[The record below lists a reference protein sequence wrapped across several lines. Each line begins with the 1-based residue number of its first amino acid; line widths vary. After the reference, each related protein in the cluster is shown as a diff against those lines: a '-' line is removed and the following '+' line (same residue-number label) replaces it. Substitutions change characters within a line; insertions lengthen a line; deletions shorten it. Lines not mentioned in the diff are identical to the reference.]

1 MVLSQLKIL
10 TLAVSFLVLE
20 GYINMSYNYKP
31 NYENLVEL
39 IKQGGEAAVKASKQ
53 ASESRGYMAP
63 INVSMLDDKDTDD
76 SNSTSVL
83 NNRLYEKFLQIRENN
98 EALKEKL
105 SSVAFSKSSGVSVDS
120 AYDTSFKLIDDL
132 KSDYGM
138 STEVAAGFVGNLWHE
153 TGGFKYMQEIQPLVK
168 GSKGGLGFAQWTGRR
183 RNNFE
188 SYLEKEGKKN
198 AASYEANYGFLKE
211 ELNTTEGRVLKKLEG
226 VSNVIDATKIVS
238 KNYLIPSKNY
248 VKMDE
253 RIKAAKDILKRYN
266 EQRSLT
272 DEDN

>member
-1 MVLSQLKIL
+1 
-10 TLAVSFLVLE
+10 
-20 GYINMSYNYKP
+20 
-31 NYENLVEL
+31 
-39 IKQGGEAAVKASKQ
+39 
-53 ASESRGYMAP
+53 MAP

-105 SSVAFSKSSGVSVDS
+105 SSAAFSKSSGVSVDS
-120 AYDTSFKLIDDL
+120 AYDISFKLIDDL
-132 KSDYGM
+132 KADYGM

-153 TGGFKYMQEIQPLVK
+153 TGGFKYMQEIKPLVK

-188 SYLEKEGKKN
+188 SYLEKEGKKD

-226 VSNVIDATKIVS
+226 VSDITNATKIVS
-238 KNYLIPSKNY
+238 KNYLIPDEKY

>member
-1 MVLSQLKIL
+1 
-10 TLAVSFLVLE
+10 
-20 GYINMSYNYKP
+20 MSYNYKP

-105 SSVAFSKSSGVSVDS
+105 SSAAFSKSSGVSVDS
-120 AYDTSFKLIDDL
+120 AYDISFKLIDDL
-132 KSDYGM
+132 KADYGM

-153 TGGFKYMQEIQPLVK
+153 TGGFKYMQEIKPLVK

-188 SYLEKEGKKN
+188 SYLEKEGKKD

-211 ELNTTEGRVLKKLEG
+211 ELNTTESRVLKKLKG
-226 VSNVIDATKIVS
+226 VSDITNATKIVS
-238 KNYLIPSKNY
+238 KNYLIPDEKY